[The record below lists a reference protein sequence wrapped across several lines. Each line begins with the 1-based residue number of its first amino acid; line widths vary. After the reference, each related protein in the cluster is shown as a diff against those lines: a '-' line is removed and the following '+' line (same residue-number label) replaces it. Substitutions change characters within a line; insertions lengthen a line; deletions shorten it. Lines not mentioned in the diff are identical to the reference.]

1 MSHRHVK
8 RVRRAARTAFVTA
21 VSLDLLAIAL
31 PSHAQNAQV
40 QADSVVDTL
49 EEIVVRGVRG
59 AQEAAIDLKRNSAEI
74 TDSIVMEDIGK
85 LPDVTITDA
94 LQRVP
99 GIQISRAAGEG
110 SFVSIRGAPQV
121 MATMNGERFVTA
133 ENILDSTVS
142 FEDIPASLIT
152 GVNVYKS
159 QSANLTD
166 GGLGGLLDLQSVRAL
181 KLPKEGLTLSF
192 AGQAGWG
199 SIVDGTD
206 KKAEGLIGY
215 KFSDTLAMSLGAS
228 WSDSTSASSFQS
240 AEFDLVDEFSGWICQ
255 RPDGPDAGT
264 DPDSQACGDLN
275 GDGDA
280 NDEFIIPDGWNTYV
294 NSRQFERERL
304 GLAYNFD
311 MQISDSMEL
320 VADVFYNT
328 MDEGQHGQQLFV
340 NGNFGGRLMFPGL
353 SFDNADAALGPD
365 PRFAWASG
373 AASILDSFDTDG
385 LTNRQS
391 LATAYAGLT
400 NGLRGGVQSTFRDTE
415 ALNTNLELR
424 FGKGEAFSGTVRW
437 VHADADRE
445 SKALTIAQQ
454 TDTQCFPTSQAEADL
469 GQCTQINPL
478 SIPTNLAYPISNSL
492 GNDQMNFVIGD
503 ELRTLASVPSAWR
516 VHSSWLERNHT
527 EANMDVLRFDGKFEI
542 HDGFSF
548 DFGLRLSKREMNEER
563 ADYFSPSGLNGL
575 LAKYQE
581 VGYGINQTSNTAG
594 FDYDPLPRFTLAS
607 PELQGFVTTVKD
619 FNVNG
624 LDIALPMIDTHALE
638 HPEALRDALYGE
650 GQYIAAPDRTYGVEE
665 AQTSFFFKVNFDTE
679 VTSAV
684 RMSGNVG
691 VRVVNTN
698 VRVFQNVTDGTQLDP
713 RILAGSDPNHTAYT
727 DLGDKYTTTDRT
739 RALPSFNL
747 NFDFGDKLRLKT
759 AYYETQALQPLQ
771 NLGRGPITFYNG
783 EDVAAGETFQR
794 VSSIQRLGNPRL
806 EPWLSRTLSTS
817 LEWYAREHTLLS
829 AGVFYTDVDS
839 YTFQLQGTDPTAPD
853 SDGTVRRGATTLD
866 IAQGEGASY
875 YGFEFGYQATFDFL
889 PGFLKNTG
897 VNVNYTFTP
906 SQAGK
911 NAATGQKIVLANG
924 DDAPFNG
931 TAENQVNL
939 VLFYQ
944 DAKFQARVAANYLSK
959 QYLGTFSHWSFSAPN
974 DGLAQWQDNT
984 MYLDAGVSYDV
995 NEHVQVFLQGSN
1007 LTEEAPVNYVEWS
1020 QARTLWNQYER
1031 VVTAGVR
1038 AKF

>member
-1 MSHRHVK
+1 MSHRQVK
-8 RVRRAARTAFVTA
+8 RVRRAARSALVAA

-31 PSHAQNAQV
+31 PAHSQDAPDQSTSA
-40 QADSVVDTL
+40 ADAL

-59 AQEAAIDLKRNSAEI
+59 AQEAAIDIKRNAKEI
-74 TDSIVMEDIGK
+74 VDSIVMEDIGK

-99 GIQISRAAGEG
+99 GVQISRAAGEG

-121 MATMNGERFVTA
+121 MSTMNGERFVTA

-159 QSANLTD
+159 QSANLVD
-166 GGLGGLLDLQSVRAL
+166 GGLGGLLDLQSVRSL
-181 KLPKEGLTLSF
+181 KLPDDGLTLNL

-199 SIVDGTD
+199 SIADGTD
-206 KKAEGLIGY
+206 TKADGLIGY
-215 KFSDTLAMSLGAS
+215 KFNDRVAMSLAAS
-228 WSDSTSASSFQS
+228 WSESTSASSFQS

-264 DPDSQACGDLN
+264 DPDPQACGDLN

-294 NSRQFERERL
+294 NSRQYERERL

-340 NGNFGGRLMFPGL
+340 NGNFGGRMMFPGL
-353 SFDNADAALGPD
+353 SFDNAGAQGPD
-365 PRFAWASG
+365 PRFAWATRAPSV
-373 AASILDSFDTDG
+373 LDSFLTDG

-391 LATAYAGLT
+391 FATDYSGLT

-424 FGKGEAFSGTVRW
+424 FGKGSAFSGSVRW
-437 VHADADRE
+437 AHADADRE

-454 TDTQCFPTSQAEADL
+454 TDSQCFPTTQAQADL
-469 GQCTQINPL
+469 DQCTEINPS
-478 SIPTNLAYPISNSL
+478 SIPVNLAYSIGNGL
-492 GNDQMNFVIGD
+492 GSDQMNFVIGD
-503 ELRTLASVPSAWR
+503 QLHDLATSPSAWR

-527 EANMDVLRFDGKFEI
+527 ESNMDVLRFDGQLDVRDGLSFE
-542 HDGFSF
+542 
-548 DFGLRLSKREMNEER
+548 FGARYSKREMDEER

-607 PELQGFVTTVKD
+607 PEMQGFVTTVKD

-624 LDIALPMIDTHALE
+624 LVTGFPMINTRALE
-638 HPEALRDALYGE
+638 HPEALRDALYGQ

-665 AQTSFFFKVNFDTE
+665 TQSTLYFKTNFEAD
-679 VTSAV
+679 VASDV
-684 RMSGNVG
+684 RMTGNVG
-691 VRVVNTN
+691 VRVVKTD

-727 DLGDKYTTTDRT
+727 DLGDQYTTTERT
-739 RALPSFNL
+739 RALPSINL
-747 NFDFGDKLRLKT
+747 NFDFGEDWRLKA

-806 EPWLSRTLSTS
+806 DPWLSRTLSTAV
-817 LEWYAREHTLLS
+817 EWYPREHTLIS

-839 YTFQLQGTDPTAPD
+839 YTFQRQGTDATAPD
-853 SDGTVRRGATTLD
+853 SDGVVRRGATTLD

-875 YGFEFGYQATFDFL
+875 YGFEFAYQATFDFL
-889 PGFLKNTG
+889 PSFLKNTG
-897 VNVNYTFTP
+897 VNLNYTFTP

-911 NAATGQKIVLANG
+911 DAATGETIRLANG
-924 DDAPFNG
+924 DEAPFNG
-931 TAENQVNL
+931 TAEDQVNL

-944 DAKFQARVAANYLSK
+944 DSKFQARIAANYLSR
-959 QYLGTFSHWSFSAPN
+959 QYLGAFSHWSFTAPN
-974 DGLAQWQDNT
+974 AGLAQWQDET
-984 MYLDAGVSYDV
+984 LYIDAGASYDF
-995 NEHVQVFLQGSN
+995 NDHLQVFLQGSN

-1020 QARTLWNQYER
+1020 QARIYWNQFER
-1031 VVTAGVR
+1031 VITAGAR
-1038 AKF
+1038 LKF